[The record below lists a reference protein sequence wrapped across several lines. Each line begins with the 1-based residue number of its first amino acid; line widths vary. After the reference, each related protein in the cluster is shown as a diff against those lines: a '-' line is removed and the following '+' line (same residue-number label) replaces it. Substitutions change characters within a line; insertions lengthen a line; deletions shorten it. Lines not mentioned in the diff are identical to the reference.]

1 MFVGVTSHIDF
12 PTLTAWLEFA
22 FAVPVRFELAAGIVT
37 SPAVHPPITVDA
49 IPYMRA
55 VQDLKNWVDVVTS
68 EFDADPPGYCP
79 LIFDQDME
87 RTAAGLWTVAA
98 VGMASG
104 IGEWEVALVATGVA
118 VVVLYVVGVV
128 QWLFRGRRSDAT
140 TVLNMRV
147 VDPQQV
153 EEAARQAAALVK
165 PYGEVAIHEISA
177 ERAVIQVTVDPESAD
192 AVMVRLRSMPGVEKV
207 TRVDG

>member
-87 RTAAGLWTVAA
+87 RTAAGLWTIKTKLGACPAFTHRTDYNPTAA
-98 VGMASG
+98 SV
-104 IGEWEVALVATGVA
+104 T
-118 VVVLYVVGVV
+118 
-128 QWLFRGRRSDAT
+128 FRRSGMSLAWCDF
-140 TVLNMRV
+140 VFWVRGLWRF
-147 VDPQQV
+147 
-153 EEAARQAAALVK
+153 ARMTQGDL
-165 PYGEVAIHEISA
+165 
-177 ERAVIQVTVDPESAD
+177 
-192 AVMVRLRSMPGVEKV
+192 
-207 TRVDG
+207 